1 MQVAFTVKNTSK
13 ALKPTT
19 DDVLIYDGKLWYV
32 TTKKDLFKEYD
43 TRFEEKLRECNNV
56 IYEMAQEKERLVS
69 EINELKAE
77 MAIKMLEYGQIIRDF
92 IQNKGE

>member
-1 MQVAFTVKNTSK
+1 MQIAFTVKNTSK
-13 ALKPTT
+13 ALKPNP
-19 DDVLIYDGKLWYV
+19 DDILIYDGKIWYV

-56 IYEMAQEKERLVS
+56 IYEMYQEREQMKA

-77 MAIKMLEYGQIIRDF
+77 MARQMLEYGQIIRDF
-92 IQNKGE
+92 IGNKGE